1 MPDTASLAWLD
12 ADALRAM
19 MLGGQAP
26 SPLTDTPVVG
36 VDLHS
41 VQSLDAEESHR
52 VAQWLLAAGSV
63 TIGLGAAPRHLVAEA
78 CDVCISD
85 IAAAEPLLA
94 TVAQAPLASATAMQ
108 LLRATEALPLHA
120 ALHAESLAYAALQ
133 AGPEYGRWLAGH
145 VRQAPVV
152 SDAGPAVL
160 QTREGG
166 HLHLR
171 LNRASRRN
179 AMSVEMRD
187 ALIEALALVT
197 ADESIASVTMEAL
210 GPCFSTGGDL
220 DEFGTAPDP
229 VTGHL
234 VRCLALPGRA
244 LAHCAERVTI
254 HVHGACIGSGIE
266 FPAFA
271 GRLVAADDAAFE
283 LPELGFGLIPGAG
296 GCVSIPRRIGR
307 QRTAWMMLSR
317 ARIDAVTAHEWGLV
331 DELAGR

>member
-1 MPDTASLAWLD
+1 MPDAAAVWLD

-19 MLGGQAP
+19 VLGGQSP
-26 SPLTDTPVVG
+26 SPLTGTPVVG

-41 VQSLDAEESHR
+41 VQALDMQESQHA
-52 VAQWLLAAGSV
+52 VEWLLAAGCV
-63 TIGLGAAPRHLVAEA
+63 TIGVGASGHAVAQA
-78 CDVCISD
+78 CDVCLGD
-85 IAAAEPLLA
+85 AAAAEPLLA
-94 TVAQAPLASATAMQ
+94 TIAQAPLACATAMQ

-120 ALHAESLAYAALQ
+120 ALHAESLAYATLQ
-133 AGPEYGRWLAGH
+133 AGPEYGHWLARH
-145 VRQAPVV
+145 VRKAPVV
-152 SDAGPAVL
+152 TDAGPAVL
-160 QTREGG
+160 MEREEG

-187 ALIEALALVT
+187 ALIEALTLVT
-197 ADESIASVTMEAL
+197 ADETLATVTMDAL

-234 VRCLALPGRA
+234 VRCLALPGRT
-244 LAHCAERVTI
+244 LAHCAEQVTI
-254 HVHGACIGSGIE
+254 HVHGACVGSGIE

-271 GRLVAADDAAFE
+271 GRLVAAENACFE

-317 ARIDAVTAHEWGLV
+317 ARIDAVTARDWGLV
-331 DELAGR
+331 DEVAGS